1 MAEAGNWKDILK
13 AQNEDLARLETM
25 DAELNSKRDS
35 IGASASGAGIAR
47 KPSGGASSLLA
58 GRRKGVP
65 RSASSESPPVSPVAR
80 GTRQFNNAE
89 GHNTAPRDEF
99 ACFGDIYGG
108 EGDGD
113 HGHDEQHGDAG
124 SAATAEEDSASQAR
138 SPTQQEAERAPE
150 TQDRYLKAK
159 VKLQTQQLQ
168 VASELKL
175 RMEEET
181 RDLQRQL
188 KQERENSKGQKTR

>member
-1 MAEAGNWKDILK
+1 MAEIGNWKDILK
-13 AQNEDLARLETM
+13 AQNDDLARLETM
-25 DAELNSKRDS
+25 DAELNSKRE
-35 IGASASGAGIAR
+35 SGAGVALR
-47 KPSGGASSLLA
+47 PSSGASTLLA
-58 GRRKGVP
+58 RRKSSP
-65 RSASSESPPVSPVAR
+65 RSASVSPPASPVV
-80 GTRQFNNAE
+80 GVQGNRQFNTVE
-89 GHNTAPRDEF
+89 GHHVARRDEF

-108 EGDGD
+108 DGD
-113 HGHDEQHGDAG
+113 SDHGDDNRHHDDEAVSA
-124 SAATAEEDSASQAR
+124 SAAEQDNKSQVR
-138 SPTQQEAERAPE
+138 SPGQQGLERAPE

-188 KQERENSKGQKTR
+188 KQERENSKGQKNRYAF